1 MMGKRMRTIKTS
13 ISVSVTLMVI
23 VLIVITTVFSCM
35 TNRKIMIQDE
45 ENLIQSEADKS
56 AETINGWLEKQA
68 ETIHTMCTTLKYMD
82 TKDADVIMD
91 YLEKNLNENGNA
103 LMYYCC
109 LEDEKAVLPAN
120 HSSID
125 LDPTERDWWKQAV
138 EKNDLIFTEPYTDFA
153 SGQMI
158 VTIAEPLVLAGD
170 QAVILADITIDEL
183 VKMTDS
189 LQGED
194 SGAFL
199 VSSVGSVITHE
210 NSNFLPTENGNTIL
224 TDQVSVDLNQT
235 KATKITDY
243 DGIEK
248 YVAIGRIDKTGWK
261 IGVTQN
267 VSTIS
272 KKIAGSMLEQM
283 ILAIAILIVISIL
296 LNLLIVRLLKPVD
309 GLKSFVKDSVIGRE
323 NCMEQ
328 KDEVKEI
335 SYLIRE
341 LQDRFISSIR
351 QTKTESAAIHDMM
364 QNTNE
369 KVDSISGNITQIGA
383 TMEETESSVDHQTKS
398 IQGIDATC
406 VDVSAAVEKLAEDAQ
421 TMAGRANEI
430 VTKVD
435 EVVPKLMKNKENA
448 TAIVSDSR
456 TRLEEAIEGVK
467 VIEQIENVSSSI
479 QKIASQTNLLA
490 LNASIEA
497 ARAGEAG
504 KGFAV
509 VADEIKQL
517 SEMTSN
523 EIGKVN
529 ELIGKVVNSVKELS
543 DESDKILVFIDDT
556 VMKDYD
562 NLTEMAQNYREDAG
576 YYAGVSS
583 NLGASSEELSASMQ
597 DISMIIR
604 SISEAQSE
612 LANAVALVNSNLQE
626 ITSASENVAVDTH
639 NVLDSIGTLQ
649 ETMDTFHV

>member
-626 ITSASENVAVDTH
+626 ITLASENVAVDTH